1 VIGLFLAILRT
12 LHLGRQERCGVVI
25 FLTISAIPVLAAILR
40 LAIVIVALRPAGEK
54 QNPQRFQEILYL
66 ASQIEVTTAF
76 IAACLPAMRVF
87 VRQREE
93 KQQRLLQSRSAETM
107 YKNAALRAPQ
117 PAFTR
122 TPTHA
127 TDDSYWQED
136 IELENGSNS
145 GLWPPEHGT
154 RHQ

>member
-1 VIGLFLAILRT
+1 MIGLFLAILRT
-12 LHLGRQERCGVVI
+12 LHLGRKERCGVVI

-40 LAIVIVALRPAGEK
+40 LVIVILALRPAVGK
-54 QNPQRFQEILYL
+54 QNPQRFKEILYL
-66 ASQIEVTTAF
+66 ASQIELTTAF

-93 KQQRLLQSRSAETM
+93 KQLRQLQSRSAETV

-117 PAFTR
+117 PSLAR

-127 TDDSYWQED
+127 TDDSYWLED
-136 IELENGSNS
+136 IALENGSDT
-145 GLWPPEHGT
+145 GLLPPQHGT
-154 RHQ
+154 RCQ